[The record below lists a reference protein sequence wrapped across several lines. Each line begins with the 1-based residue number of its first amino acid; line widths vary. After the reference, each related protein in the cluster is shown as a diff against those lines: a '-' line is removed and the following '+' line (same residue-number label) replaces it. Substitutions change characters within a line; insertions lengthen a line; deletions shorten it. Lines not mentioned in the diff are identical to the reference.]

1 MNMKNYLLRIKK
13 IKKQL
18 AISKEERFVAAT
30 NGTHHK
36 VFISNKYIVRFRDNN
51 PKLLLRET
59 KFLKKL
65 NHSLIPN
72 IVWAGKIN
80 KSVAMVENRLPG
92 KTLDVLW
99 KTLSKTNQANIVKQI
114 IKFLQY
120 LKTQTKDYIYSVN
133 TGEKYNNFLD
143 YLTDNINLKIS
154 RIRKFK
160 QANKILKDL
169 LLIIEKSE
177 AQNLFPDDGEITLV
191 HGDLIIHNLLTDGKK
206 LTGII
211 DWELALFGDADY
223 DLFRI
228 FYYQECAKA
237 YQEQGIDEIFEADYM
252 NKLIAAI
259 LKSNLIKD
267 RKLFQKKY
275 QFVRAIFYLNAL
287 YWTINSNSPK
297 KNINEIIVKW
307 NKKSGV
313 KYFRT

>member
-1 MNMKNYLLRIKK
+1 M
-13 IKKQL
+13 
-18 AISKEERFVAAT
+18 
-30 NGTHHK
+30 
-36 VFISNKYIVRFRDNN
+36 
-51 PKLLLRET
+51 
-59 KFLKKL
+59 
-65 NHSLIPN
+65 
-72 IVWAGKIN
+72 
-80 KSVAMVENRLPG
+80 EN
-92 KTLDVLW
+92 
-99 KTLSKTNQANIVKQI
+99 SIKTNQANIVKQI